1 MPPTDGRE
9 TPPGTPA
16 APPAVTAPDAGTS
29 AARPGV
35 PEMGTPAPVEGT
47 PDSTP
52 TPPASGSKASASEA
66 EETAAGETDG
76 EGGKGGEIL
85 RWFVGIVANATVLTA
100 LLVFFGW
107 QRNDA
112 QSERLGFDESI
123 LGMPTRDY
131 VLRSVGPVLVL
142 LLIIAVGG
150 MAWLQ
155 WDDRLVRRIRS
166 RGRDD
171 RVVRWTLGILPF
183 AWLILPG
190 LVWILGYVWQ
200 VTAYV
205 AFPFSIGAG
214 VLLVLYVAQL
224 RSMLPDAG
232 EPPPGR
238 VALLRSFTAIIVGVS
253 LFWGASNYA
262 KVLGYALADRFA
274 ADIKGLTEVV
284 VYSPKR
290 LYLTAPGVT
299 ETPLPDA
306 NAAYRYRYTGLRLDL
321 HTGGHYV
328 LFSDGWT
335 PRHGVVMLI
344 ADNDPVRLEFVR
356 QR

>member
-1 MPPTDGRE
+1 MPAPE
-9 TPPGTPA
+9 SQAPA
-16 APPAVTAPDAGTS
+16 RNPQAQAPDPQA
-29 AARPGV
+29 PD
-35 PEMGTPAPVEGT
+35 PESQAP
-47 PDSTP
+47 SR
-52 TPPASGSKASASEA
+52 
-66 EETAAGETDG
+66 EEKPAGEADG
-76 EGGKGGEIL
+76 EGEKGNEIL
-85 RWFVGIVANATVLTA
+85 RWLVGIVANATVLTA

-112 QSERLGFDESI
+112 QSQELGFDESI

-142 LLIIAVGG
+142 LLVIAVGG

-155 WDDRLVRRIRS
+155 WDERLVRRIRA

-171 RVVRWTLGILPF
+171 RVVRWTLRVLPF

-190 LVWILGYVWQ
+190 MVWVLGYVWRAQ
-200 VTAYV
+200 AFI

-214 VLLVLYVAQL
+214 VLLVLYAAQL
-224 RSMLPDAG
+224 RTMLPDAT

-238 VALLRSFTAIIVGVS
+238 VPLLRAFTAIIVGVA

-262 KVLGYALADRFA
+262 KVLGYDLADRFA
-274 ADIKGLTEVV
+274 ADIRGLTQVV

-299 ETPLPDA
+299 ETPLPGAD
-306 NAAYRYRYTGLRLDL
+306 AAYHYRYTGLRLDL

-328 LFSDGWT
+328 LVSDGWT
-335 PRHGVVMLI
+335 PRHGVVILI
-344 ADNDPVRLEFVR
+344 ADGDPVRLEFVR